1 MKKLSGWRDKIL
13 KDFQEPLPGLM
24 LALDPDGLLLD
35 EKLSAKLTEKNIEVN
50 DYEDPVAFR
59 YLYESGFREG
69 LTNGSFHLL
78 IRLDNN
84 SIDGLPFDILQL
96 GKKLNFSLSSLF
108 PEMSVPIVKQLDSIE
123 LDALYEAYN
132 QYFGSNSDS
141 ETCEFILRRVF
152 KVAYDTINNEAD
164 LVKYLLSKHYQQK
177 QYPALIEDY
186 LISKLKRNTALNSLP
201 LEDLVK
207 SSSFFYNYLQEQ
219 WVDFLEEI
227 QMMPEEIRDGMQ
239 MDGIYTPVAHP
250 FVDPDV
256 RRLLDNLFIEGKL
269 KPVEGYDEKRLPGWT
284 KVGLKIDPVADEK
297 RRINGM
303 INLLK
308 DLVTRAEKYPDW
320 MKIVRVYS
328 EMKDSILSLEMGK
341 DEALSDEV
349 RKIETTSNSNFTEW
363 MLKFYGGLRNL
374 PYLPQPVMLHHIPHY
389 LSSQQHSKI
398 ALVVL
403 DGMSYIQWTQIR
415 KAMESEQNKFSFE
428 EKPIFAWVPT
438 ITSVSRQALFTGEIP
453 MYFANS
459 IDRTTKEP
467 SVWKL
472 FWENHDIAKMYVA
485 YEKSLG
491 RGEYAPIESL
501 QKPKIKVA
509 GLVIDALDELVHGSI
524 QGYEGIYA
532 EINVWMKNGYLVQL
546 LEDLTS
552 RGFEVYL
559 TSDHGNKE
567 SVGVGRLAQGVL
579 AETRGE
585 RVRIYKDQALW
596 EETAAKYPSIKWPSD
611 GLPND
616 YFVLLSQNNEAFIK
630 EGEAIIGHGGIS
642 LEEVIVPFVRV
653 KRKMTTE
660 RYD

>member
-1 MKKLSGWRDKIL
+1 VKKLSGWRDKIL